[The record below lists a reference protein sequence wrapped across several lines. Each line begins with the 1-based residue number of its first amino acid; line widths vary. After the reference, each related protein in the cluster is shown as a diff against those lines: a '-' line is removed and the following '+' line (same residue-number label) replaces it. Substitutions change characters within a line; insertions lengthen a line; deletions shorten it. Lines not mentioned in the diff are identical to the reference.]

1 MVKHQSTEPS
11 ARAKYDYIA
20 TALEERI
27 RSSLAPRDLL
37 PTERDLM
44 AEFGVSRATVRH
56 AIRVLIDRGLVY
68 NVHGSGTFV
77 ADPAVVSKK
86 LRLTSFS
93 EDMRERGRVG
103 SSRMISSRVAPAPA
117 EVTEALEVAEGEPL
131 RFIERLRL
139 ANDQPMA
146 YEQVYLPSD
155 LLDPDVIEFDLI
167 EEGASLYELMA
178 AGGIHVERAA
188 QTIGAVNLPA
198 EQARLLDQ
206 AVGAAAIRVVRVS
219 FSDRGRPVEHATT
232 IYRADRYTFDV
243 VVARVR

>member
-1 MVKHQSTEPS
+1 VVKHQSTEPS
-11 ARAKYDYIA
+11 VRAKYDYVA
-20 TALEERI
+20 AALEERI
-27 RSSLAPRDLL
+27 RSSLAPRELL

-56 AIRVLIDRGLVY
+56 AIRVLIHRGLVY
-68 NVHGSGTFV
+68 NVQGSGTFV

-93 EDMRERGRVG
+93 EDMRERGLVS
-103 SSRMISSRVAPAPA
+103 SSRLISLRIAPAPA

-146 YEQVYLPSD
+146 HEQVYLPTD
-155 LLDPDVIEFDLI
+155 LLDIDLI
-167 EEGASLYELMA
+167 QEGASLYELMA
-178 AGGIHVERAA
+178 AGGTHVERAA

-198 EQARLLDQ
+198 EHARLLDQ